1 MILKLSAIQ
10 DDVLSLEP
18 CESYSKVLK
27 QVKILGVTMVL
38 NFKLRLWKCQVDIP
52 TTLANAIKTGNF
64 QAKSFWGARSFSIFN
79 VPFMDAAN
87 MTSCNMTELDILD
100 EGEGIPKDIGKKLD
114 ENKFNYSDATHLLC
128 HQFNNWYGVLQICF
142 GIK

>member
-38 NFKLRLWKCQVDIP
+38 NFKLRL
-52 TTLANAIKTGNF
+52 
-64 QAKSFWGARSFSIFN
+64 
-79 VPFMDAAN
+79 
-87 MTSCNMTELDILD
+87 
-100 EGEGIPKDIGKKLD
+100 
-114 ENKFNYSDATHLLC
+114 
-128 HQFNNWYGVLQICF
+128 
-142 GIK
+142 